1 MFKVERGVA
10 AVVPSSYQSNGLIRD
25 IALHPPGV
33 NQFHQQFT
41 LEQLFHT
48 KMFCAAILYLTFWF
62 VIFWQKEIGKKAAH
76 KMLVKLT
83 ICLYFYTDKD
93 LPVSTKDSRGKN
105 MQWRKMASKFFDFER
120 LFNNVHVV

>member
-33 NQFHQQFT
+33 NFT
-41 LEQLFHT
+41 NNLQASFYT
-48 KMFCAAILYLTFWF
+48 KMLCAAIMYLTFWF
-62 VIFWQKEIGKKAAH
+62 VIFWQKEIGKKTAH
-76 KMLVKLT
+76 KILVKLT

-93 LPVSTKDSRGKN
+93 VITI
-105 MQWRKMASKFFDFER
+105 FDINR
-120 LFNNVHVV
+120 SL